1 MRGRQPGPTSVRV
14 SSYGDASAADGAF
27 LGMVDRDDLPPLPAR
42 DTCPSSTGYYY
53 WRDADQQTAGRIG
66 CLTTTRGDAVLFWTA
81 SAQQLLV
88 VATSTGTGADGL
100 AELTDWWTANR
111 DSFG

>member
-1 MRGRQPGPTSVRV
+1 M
-14 SSYGDASAADGAF
+14 
-27 LGMVDRDDLPPLPAR
+27 
-42 DTCPSSTGYYY
+42 
-53 WRDADQQTAGRIG
+53 
-66 CLTTTRGDAVLFWTA
+66 LFWTA